1 MYESSLTPHQLLD
14 LLAAAPGRLLA
25 LTEGLTPAQLRTP
38 PQPGEWSLTEVLA
51 HLRACADVWG
61 CYIDTLLTQDAP
73 TFRAVNPTTYMKQTD
88 YPRLEFHLSLQAF
101 TTQREALLG
110 VLRTLAPEAYS
121 RSATVITA
129 GKPFQRTVHTYIE
142 WLAVHERSHFKP
154 IARIVDTVRG

>member
-61 CYIDTLLTQDAP
+61 GYIDTLLTQDAP

-110 VLRTLAPEAYS
+110 VLRT
-121 RSATVITA
+121 A
-129 GKPFQRTVHTYIE
+129 GAGGLFP
-142 WLAVHERSHFKP
+142 LSHGDHRRQTLP
-154 IARIVDTVRG
+154 AHGAHLHRMAGGA